1 MSIDVKTNVGALT
14 TLKHLNRTSRALSRS
29 FERISSGL
37 RISRAADDA
46 AGLGVA
52 ENLRAA
58 HTSARVAA
66 RNTNDGISII
76 AVAEGASNEVANILV
91 RMRELAVQS
100 SSETLDNAERA
111 YLQDEFVA
119 LSTEVD
125 RIAQVTEF
133 NGLQLSEGTVTSLD
147 VQVGINAGT
156 TNQITIS
163 MGDLRA
169 TVLGVDT
176 VVLSLALATSAQ
188 AALTALDAAITSV
201 SAYRAGYGVTEN
213 RLNSAL
219 NNLETFEETT
229 IAAEARIRDAD
240 FGFETAQL
248 SQNQILQQA
257 GTSVLA
263 QVKNLSQGALS
274 LLQS

>member
-1 MSIDVKTNVGALT
+1 MALDVKTNVASMT
-14 TLKHLNRTSRALSRS
+14 TLKHLGRNTRALSRS

-66 RNTNDGISII
+66 RNVNDGVSII

-100 SSETLDNAERA
+100 ASETLGTDQRL
-111 YLQDEFVA
+111 YIQQEFVE
-119 LSTEVD
+119 LSGEVD
-125 RIAQVTEF
+125 RIAAVTEF
-133 NGLQLSEGTVTSLD
+133 NGQNLTDGTLASID
-147 VQVGINAGT
+147 VQVGINNTASDV
-156 TNQITIS
+156 ITITL
-163 MGDLRA
+163 GDLTA
-169 TVLGVDT
+169 TTLGVDT
-176 VVLSLALATSAQ
+176 AAMTMSTVVGAQ
-188 AALTALDAAITSV
+188 AALTVLDTALDSV
-201 SAYRAGYGVTEN
+201 SSYRASFGSVEN

-219 NNLETFEETT
+219 SSLETFEETT

-240 FGFETAQL
+240 FGYESAQL
-248 SQNQILQQA
+248 AQNQILQQA
-257 GTSVLA
+257 GVSVLS
-263 QVKNLSQGALS
+263 QVKGLNQGALS
-274 LLQS
+274 LLQG